1 MSDNYYHI
9 LGVPRDA
16 DSRQI
21 RRAYHRL
28 AREHHPD
35 KASEP
40 EQARAMEEKFALA
53 STAYNVLKDQEKR
66 AAYDRKNPAAG
77 SSDNLSSGTTAT
89 AAVMNAKRR
98 GANGSANR
106 GGSNGSG
113 AQSGENSNKRVDM
126 GLTPERASI
135 AQKAYVKGVQL
146 LRASDPA
153 KAVEFF
159 DAAIANNDAEP
170 AYYAQLGT
178 ALIQAK
184 KSASRAIEVAQ
195 IAIDLEKYNLD
206 YKFNLA
212 QIYETI
218 GSKTNATKVYEEILR
233 WDADNVMAKQMLRT
247 LNKKNGLL
255 EKLSESS
262 PFLSSLR
269 RKFSK

>member
-35 KASEP
+35 KAGEP
-40 EQARAMEEKFALA
+40 EQAKAMEEKFALA
-53 STAYNVLKDQEKR
+53 STAYNVLKDSEQR
-66 AAYDRKNPAAG
+66 AAYDRKNPAVG
-77 SSDNLSSGTTAT
+77 SSDNSSAGTTAT
-89 AAVMNAKRR
+89 AAVMNSKRR
-98 GANGSANR
+98 GSNGSAKA

-113 AQSGENSNKRVDM
+113 ARSDDNSNKKVEM

-146 LRASDPA
+146 LRSGDPV

-195 IAIDLEKYNLD
+195 IAIDIDKYNLD

-218 GSKTNATKVYEEILR
+218 GSKTNATKVYEEILK
-233 WDADNVMAKQMLRT
+233 WDSDNVMAKQMLRT
-247 LNKKNGLL
+247 LNKKSGLL
-255 EKLSESS
+255 NRLSDSS
-262 PFLSSLR
+262 PFLTSLR
-269 RKFSK
+269 KKFSK